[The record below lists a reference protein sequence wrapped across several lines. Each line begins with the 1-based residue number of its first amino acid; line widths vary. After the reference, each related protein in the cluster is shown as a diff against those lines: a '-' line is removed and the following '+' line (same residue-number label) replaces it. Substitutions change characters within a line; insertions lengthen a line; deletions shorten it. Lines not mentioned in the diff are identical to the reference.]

1 MTESAL
7 PLLFFLAA
15 TLLATTGFA
24 LIQLSTIGRYL
35 MATQADVDKLTAQVG
50 KIGDEVRAA
59 HTVLV
64 SELADVK
71 AQLAAAGAAE
81 QVDLT
86 GLAAAIQNVDDIN
99 PDPAP
104 TDEPAAE
111 PAVEPV
117 EDTPPF

>member
-50 KIGDEVRAA
+50 KIGEEVRAA
-59 HTVLV
+59 HAVLV

-71 AQLAAAGAAE
+71 AQLAAAGAD

-104 TDEPAAE
+104 ADEPPAE
-111 PAVEPV
+111 PPAEPV